1 MSKTSHIILAIHITD
16 RVKKAPK
23 IQQVLSRFGC
33 HIKTRIGLHE
43 ATAEFCSPNGL
54 ILLDMCDDLK
64 TVRTMQEKLEA
75 IPGVET
81 KRLVFGHTVK
91 TARKRGGAAS

>member
-1 MSKTSHIILAIHITD
+1 
-16 RVKKAPK
+16 
-23 IQQVLSRFGC
+23 
-33 HIKTRIGLHE
+33 
-43 ATAEFCSPNGL
+43 
-54 ILLDMCDDLK
+54 MCDDLK